1 MDAELGR
8 MCKRIIDYCRS
19 QFIEEKV
26 NAFLKKEGKG
36 QQFKSE
42 LVYYCNEEESPEN
55 CIILGSLYFC
65 VC

>member
-26 NAFLKKEGKG
+26 NAFFKKEGKNTH
-36 QQFKSE
+36 FKSE
-42 LVYYCNEEESPEN
+42 LVYYCSEEESPEN
-55 CIILGSLYFC
+55 CIILGSLY
-65 VC
+65 